1 MKIKFYLSII
11 FLTIFTNL
19 YAGETY
25 FIDLS
30 KVLNQSKAGAEFQN
44 NLKKIFKIILIIL
57 KKQKIK
63 LEKKK
68 QI

>member
-1 MKIKFYLSII
+1 MKIKFYLLII
-11 FLTIFTNL
+11 FLTLFTNL
-19 YAGETY
+19 HAGETY

-30 KVLNQSKAGAEFQN
+30 KVLNQSKAGADFQN
-44 NLKKIFKIILIIL
+44 KLKKIFKIILIIL